1 MASVHRATWSTR
13 KECFNPMRPVADSGT
28 APAMLAVAAS
38 RAGDVPS
45 LALTVTDDTSTARK
59 NAGDGSRYRVE
70 LSGAEVQRVAFMLLS
85 CDLLARPMGY
95 AAKLA
100 ANARETERRNRTVA
114 PRHLN
119 PANMPAEGC
128 PDVAG
133 VILAARDVL
142 AAWKSGSSIA
152 TDDAMTALRAAMGED

>member
-1 MASVHRATWSTR
+1 MASVHRATWSAR

-38 RAGDVPS
+38 RAGDVPTLS
-45 LALTVTDDTSTARK
+45 LTVTDDTSTARK
-59 NAGDGSRYRVE
+59 HAGDGSRYRLE

-100 ANARETERRNRTVA
+100 ANARETERRNHVVS

-133 VILAARDVL
+133 VLLAARDVVTLHKAGASHHLAGAVAAL
-142 AAWKSGSSIA
+142 AA
-152 TDDAMTALRAAMGED
+152 ALGEG